1 MNFEVSPYFL
11 ITNNAEKLR
20 IRLEEIFNANTVY
33 IQRVKD
39 ADLMHVSIFGNDLL
53 GPHMNEIL
61 KISHYLIMNT
71 QLSKDKIAI

>member
-39 ADLMHVSIFGNDLL
+39 RPLELYSHCGISLTCLRRSGESIHHF
-53 GPHMNEIL
+53 
-61 KISHYLIMNT
+61 T
-71 QLSKDKIAI
+71 